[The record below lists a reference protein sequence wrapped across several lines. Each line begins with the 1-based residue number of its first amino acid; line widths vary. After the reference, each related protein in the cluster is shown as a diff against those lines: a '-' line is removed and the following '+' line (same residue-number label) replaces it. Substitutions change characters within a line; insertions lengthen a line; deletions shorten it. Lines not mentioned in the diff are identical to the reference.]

1 MMRENWTE
9 GGEDDEEGKRRRY
22 RKREREKEKE
32 RDRKMIEGG
41 KKGDRY
47 GTAGLRGQGGKRAWR
62 ERGLEG
68 RKGRSAVVRLVSL
81 RLRGRKEGEE

>member
-1 MMRENWTE
+1 MEEAGMMRENWTE

-47 GTAGLRGQGGKRAWR
+47 GTAGLRGQGGKRRGGR
-62 ERGLEG
+62 EGW
-68 RKGRSAVVRLVSL
+68 KGEKDEAQ
-81 RLRGRKEGEE
+81 